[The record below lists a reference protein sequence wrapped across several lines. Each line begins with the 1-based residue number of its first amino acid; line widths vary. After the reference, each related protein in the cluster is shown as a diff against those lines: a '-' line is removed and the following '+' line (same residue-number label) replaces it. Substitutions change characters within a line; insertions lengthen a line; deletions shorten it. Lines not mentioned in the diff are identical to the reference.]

1 MLFNGTQDGSTVKAV
16 VGAYFPGPLFVID
29 SSGNAK
35 KRAGKGGTGDDY
47 PPYLLFQLKPRFR
60 LLRGDCTIPL
70 PNIVH
75 MKDSIVHMKGP
86 ATSPEDACATIDRN
100 REVRNMPYRIG
111 KFNRGEDRNSD
122 LNINPEERT
131 ARLASG
137 SGLWFG
143 EEGEE
148 NWEVVVKDCRMDI
161 LAVTGGLIREVKGG
175 WGERTGKVL
184 KVDGEDGSRT
194 RWMAGEI
201 LTIYGEDGS
210 IGRYVVER

>member
-1 MLFNGTQDGSTVKAV
+1 MLFNGTQDDSTVKAV
-16 VGAYFPGPLFVID
+16 VGAYFPGPLFVVD

-75 MKDSIVHMKGP
+75 MKDP
-86 ATSPEDACATIDRN
+86 AMSPEDACATTDRSG
-100 REVRNMPYRIG
+100 ELRNMPYGIG

-122 LNINPEERT
+122 LNIDPEGRT

-137 SGLWFG
+137 GGLWFG
-143 EEGEE
+143 EESEE

-161 LAVTGGLIREVKGG
+161 LAVTGGLVREVKGG
-175 WGERTGKVL
+175 GGGRAGKVL

-210 IGRYVVER
+210 IGRCVVER